1 MRVHSDSAFYST
13 GSSSLINQRQLFLA
27 CLLSEGED
35 FKSCLKQFWH
45 TNDVWWKVL
54 KVLLFTD
61 VLRNMQGNEFIF
73 SFSLLSFCPLSL
85 KEAGFLSPC
94 EETPLQL
101 SNQKSFYHAS
111 FVMPRHPGGSADID
125 RSVSLP
131 SPPLHA
137 CRMVWHLPAAR
148 SDAAAASPASLG
160 SSLCREGS
168 AGSAGCWHASGLDV
182 KLIDTTWIFGDDARR
197 KNRRPVR

>member
-1 MRVHSDSAFYST
+1 MHKWCLVKSAKGAFIYRCVEKYAKKWVH
-13 GSSSLINQRQLFLA
+13 
-27 CLLSEGED
+27 
-35 FKSCLKQFWH
+35 
-45 TNDVWWKVL
+45 
-54 KVLLFTD
+54 LLFFSQEENKTRD
-61 VLRNMQGNEFIF
+61 IL
-73 SFSLLSFCPLSL
+73 SFSPLSL

-101 SNQKSFYHAS
+101 SSQKSFYHAS

-137 CRMVWHLPAAR
+137 CRMLWHLSAAR
-148 SDAAAASPASLG
+148 SAAAAAPPASLG
-160 SSLCREGS
+160 SSLCTEGS
-168 AGSAGCWHASGLDV
+168 AGAAGCWHASGLDV